1 MKPLIDRINNLP
13 PEFLESEVCNGELGK
28 LDEEYTYRIDKPIIS
43 LTVDEETKEILFL
56 NQLENEIKE

>member
-13 PEFLESEVCNGELGK
+13 PEFLEFEVCNGELGK